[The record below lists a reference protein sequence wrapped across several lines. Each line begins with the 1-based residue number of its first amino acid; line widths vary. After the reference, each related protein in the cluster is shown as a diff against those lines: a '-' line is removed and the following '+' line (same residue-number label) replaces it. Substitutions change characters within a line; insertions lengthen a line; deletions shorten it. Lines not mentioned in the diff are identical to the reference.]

1 MPPFLIEHIP
11 KSSVMFNLTEIHFL
25 VGKQR
30 GLSLQSDTEH
40 PHPVTVNLTWAEE
53 ESCAFLV
60 GRVGN
65 ELVLKG
71 KICQHTYAESNFLSP
86 QTVQMLVEEIEDD
99 NANDE
104 TGGGH
109 KRDEDVESDDDDD
122 DCGEFIVVNLSFLSS
137 IEAQIF
143 KDAYSQLYLKYMQ
156 ILVAHWRCTIT
167 ADS

>member
-1 MPPFLIEHIP
+1 MPPFSIEHIP
-11 KSSVMFNLTEIHFL
+11 KSSMMFNLTEMHFL

-30 GLSLQSDTEH
+30 GLSLQSDNE
-40 PHPVTVNLTWAEE
+40 HPVTVNLTWSEE

-65 ELVLKG
+65 EFVLKG
-71 KICQHTYAESNFLSP
+71 KICQHTYAESNNISP

-109 KRDEDVESDDDDD
+109 KRDED
-122 DCGEFIVVNLSFLSS
+122 
-137 IEAQIF
+137 IEI
-143 KDAYSQLYLKYMQ
+143 M
-156 ILVAHWRCTIT
+156 R
-167 ADS
+167 